1 MSDNESKVLVG
12 RIGMLSAFS
21 TVNVNFK
28 KLFIN
33 SSADSLFNVVI
44 EPSNFLISCVIF
56 YLLLDKDE
64 KFRI

>member
-44 EPSNFLISCVIF
+44 EPSNFLISCDF
-56 YLLLDKDE
+56 LFT
-64 KFRI
+64 FR